1 MTEGLSE
8 VPEDPFRLL
17 LKGGNSVANTKTYLL
32 TVSGVGTDDAAEYPF
47 DQFPEITGN
56 VETDATT
63 QYTGVYTDEDGA
75 KLRQWVVVRNKNVVA
90 TSIAEV
96 PAGD

>member
-1 MTEGLSE
+1 M
-8 VPEDPFRLL
+8 
-17 LKGGNSVANTKTYLL
+17 ANTKTYLL
-32 TVSGVGTDDAAEYPF
+32 TVSGVGTDDAAEYQF
-47 DQFPEITGN
+47 DQYPEITGD

-63 QYTGVYTDEDGA
+63 RYTGVYTDEDGV